1 MNLPNV
7 HPISDR
13 PNTTVP
19 SPTAGTVL
27 GGDVAWG
34 ARAQW
39 EPDQD
44 RQTETAP
51 RKMDALVR
59 TSTQSLN

>member
-1 MNLPNV
+1 MNLTNV

-34 ARAQW
+34 A
-39 EPDQD
+39 
-44 RQTETAP
+44 QTG
-51 RKMDALVR
+51 RSSVW
-59 TSTQSLN
+59 QSACFGSRRPVVQVHPSRPL